1 MIIAGR
7 DGRMLFC
14 AMGGIQRDAATSIAI
29 ITEVADD
36 PI

>member
-14 AMGGIQRDAATSIAI
+14 AMRGIQRYAAIPVAL

-36 PI
+36 P